1 MSIIEIANE
10 SETQQEIVV
19 VVKKRIVATSTAMFR
34 RMKQEHARIFNMLW
48 KNPKVTPQEIL
59 GQYGEEAAALF
70 AFSSQIQ
77 AMATAID
84 PGFVALIPPYNYTIN
99 PNGTVTVGE
108 KIEA

>member
-1 MSIIEIANE
+1 MSIIEILNE
-10 SETQQEIVV
+10 SETQQDVAV

-34 RMKQEHARIFNMLW
+34 RMQHEHARIFNMLW
-48 KNPKVTPQEIL
+48 NNPKATPQEIL
-59 GQYGEEAAALF
+59 DQYGEEAGALF

-84 PGFVALIPPYNYTIN
+84 SGFVALVPPYNYTIN
-99 PNGTVTVGE
+99 PDGTVAVGE